1 MFLYI
6 LLDNTMSNTCTL
18 QYCFSKYNIFYR
30 IFPTGIRKNWKR
42 IKIQIALDFNFCH
55 HVEPEFTATTRNF
68 ASSISGQKH
77 TMNSRNLKKIN
88 IHHRNIP

>member
-1 MFLYI
+1 M
-6 LLDNTMSNTCTL
+6 LDNTIL
-18 QYCFSKYNIFYR
+18 YFSIAFRNIFYR

-68 ASSISGQKH
+68 ASSISGAK
-77 TMNSRNLKKIN
+77 TYCGLYLLYNTCPWPALLLEL
-88 IHHRNIP
+88 

>member
-1 MFLYI
+1 M
-6 LLDNTMSNTCTL
+6 LDNTIL
-18 QYCFSKYNIFYR
+18 YFSIAFRNIFYR

-68 ASSISGQKH
+68 ASSISGAK
-77 TMNSRNLKKIN
+77 TYCGLYLPAPGLRCC
-88 IHHRNIP
+88 